1 MEQNALLQ
9 CVRHIVSR
17 NYFRPSG
24 NKLLDKGVEEE
35 RKGEEREG
43 EEREG
48 EEEKESGERMSETI
62 AASSEQTTEH

>member
-43 EEREG
+43 EE
-48 EEEKESGERMSETI
+48 EKESGERMSETI

>member
-43 EEREG
+43 EE
-48 EEEKESGERMSETI
+48 EKESGERMEETI

>member
-17 NYFRPSG
+17 NYFRPGS

-35 RKGEEREG
+35 RKGEE
-43 EEREG
+43 
-48 EEEKESGERMSETI
+48 KEERMSETI

>member
-17 NYFRPSG
+17 NYFRPGS

-35 RKGEEREG
+35 RKGEER
-43 EEREG
+43 
-48 EEEKESGERMSETI
+48 ESGERMSETI